1 VSSKSTTKYPFPIN
15 SSIDRKR
22 MLDLV
27 KDNFMLNRSA
37 VNPDTD
43 ILTRRLA
50 EALQGRVLESQSGSM
65 CLKWTIPDNWNVRKG
80 QLKTKSGKIIA
91 DFDDHPMYLWTHS
104 VSFSGVISKQEL
116 IEKHIL
122 TNPRRPDEFL
132 YHYMHGY
139 QEGKKEWGFSL
150 PYNTVKSLNEDE
162 YVVEIDTDLDNDNT
176 LKLVD
181 AHIPGKNEDTIFIM
195 AHTCHPGQVGD
206 GMACIAVA
214 NELFFW
220 LKEKNNLKYSYRFI
234 YGPEY
239 WGGATWLEHA
249 PTKDVSNMK
258 YGVFLDMVSTHEPL
272 GYQESMQGNSLF
284 DKVFLNVFESHKEVF
299 IHKEF
304 RGLWGND
311 ETFYNGAGF
320 KIPTL
325 GMGRG
330 MHREYHYNTDN
341 LENMSLYNMEETVW
355 ILMRIIEVMESDYI
369 PVLSYL
375 GPLYLSRY
383 GLFINKHE
391 DYDGYINS
399 EKIQAL
405 ADGKLSCFDIAHKLK
420 LDFYFVRNFFD
431 SMLEK
436 DLITRIE
443 RNPQESDSGFL

>member
-1 VSSKSTTKYPFPIN
+1 MTSKSTIKYPFPYN
-15 SSIDRKR
+15 SGIDRGR
-22 MLDLV
+22 MYSLV
-27 KDNFMLNRSA
+27 KDSYMLNRSA

-43 ILTRRLA
+43 IFSARLS
-50 EALQGRVLESQSGSM
+50 EILKGRVIESESGSM

-80 QLKTKSGKIIA
+80 QLKTKSGEVIA
-91 DFDDHPMYLWTHS
+91 DFHDHPLYLWTHS
-104 VSFSGVISKQEL
+104 ISFNGIVSKDEL
-116 IEKHIL
+116 IENHIL
-122 TNPRRPDEFL
+122 TSPNRPNDFL

-150 PYNTVKSLNEDE
+150 PYNVVKSLDEDE
-162 YVVEIDTDLDNDNT
+162 YVVEIDADLNNNNT
-176 LKLVD
+176 LKVVD
-181 AHIPGKNEDTIFIM
+181 SHIPGKIKDTIFIM
-195 AHTCHPGQVGD
+195 AHTCHPGQAGD
-206 GMACIAVA
+206 GIACIAVA
-214 NELFFW
+214 NEVFFW
-220 LKEKNNLKYSYRFI
+220 LKNQKNLKYSYRFI

-249 PTKDVSNMK
+249 PVEDVSNLK
-258 YGVFLDMVSTHEPL
+258 FGVFLDMLSTHEPL
-272 GYQESMQGNSLF
+272 GFQESMQGNSLF
-284 DKVFLNVFESHKEVF
+284 DRVTLNVFKSHKEVY
-299 IHKEF
+299 IHREF
-304 RGLWGND
+304 RKLWGND

-325 GMGRG
+325 GIGRG

-341 LENMSLYNMEETVW
+341 LENMSLYNMEESAW

-369 PVLSYL
+369 PVLSYI

-391 DYDGYINS
+391 DPEGYANL

-405 ADGKLSCFDIAHKLK
+405 ADGQLSCFDISDKLD

-431 SMLEK
+431 KMLEK

-443 RNPQESDSGFL
+443 RNPIEADSGFL

>member
-1 VSSKSTTKYPFPIN
+1 MSSKSTTKYPFPIN

-330 MHREYHYNTDN
+330 MHREYHYNTC
-341 LENMSLYNMEETVW
+341 LLYTSPSP
-355 ILMRIIEVMESDYI
+355 R
-369 PVLSYL
+369 
-375 GPLYLSRY
+375 
-383 GLFINKHE
+383 
-391 DYDGYINS
+391 
-399 EKIQAL
+399 
-405 ADGKLSCFDIAHKLK
+405 
-420 LDFYFVRNFFD
+420 D
-431 SMLEK
+431 S
-436 DLITRIE
+436 
-443 RNPQESDSGFL
+443 